1 MKCSLKIKQLN
12 LENIS
17 FTSVISILF
26 CGLLFLL
33 ISCSKKSI
41 TIDNSKSTFRV
52 IGYLPGRENLVQSA
66 NTIDYSK
73 ITHLNI
79 AFINPDS
86 SGTLQGT
93 ENLNA
98 VAAIAH
104 SKNVK
109 IMASIGGGGAPK
121 YYPSFL
127 IGDKKSKLITD
138 LVNLAV
144 ESNLDGIDVDLEGDL
159 IDANYENFVIDLAAQ
174 LKLKNKMITAAIATV
189 YKDQFS
195 DKALAQFD
203 FVNIMSYDRTGP
215 WNPSKPGPHAPYE
228 MAVEDVEYWNKTR
241 GITKEK
247 LSLGV
252 PFYGYGFGGT
262 APESISWKTL
272 LLNYPNAVQTDE
284 FNVNGG
290 TIYYNGIPTIRK
302 KTALALEKTGGIM
315 IWQLLQDDNG
325 AKSLLGNIDE
335 VIHTK
340 EK

>member
-1 MKCSLKIKQLN
+1 MKTRKHNIKN
-12 LENIS
+12 PFI
-17 FTSVISILF
+17 F
-26 CGLLFLL
+26 FLL
-33 ISCSKKSI
+33 GIVLLYSSCSKKPI
-41 TIDNSKSTFRV
+41 TADSSKSIFRV

-86 SGTLQGT
+86 TGILLGT
-93 ENLNA
+93 ENLKA

-104 SKNVK
+104 TNNVK

-127 IGDKKSKLITD
+127 VGNKKAKLISD
-138 LVNLAV
+138 LVKLAV
-144 ESNLDGIDVDLEGDL
+144 DSDLDGIDVDLEGDL
-159 IDANYENFVIDLAAQ
+159 IDANYENFVIELASQ
-174 LKLKNKMITAAIATV
+174 LKQKNKMITAAIATV

-195 DKALAQFD
+195 DKVLAQFD
-203 FVNIMSYDRTGP
+203 FVNIMSYDKTGP
-215 WNPSKPGPHAPYE
+215 WNLAKPGPHAPYD

-241 GITKEK
+241 GISKEK

-262 APESISWKTL
+262 APESISWKNIL
-272 LLNYPNAVQTDE
+272 ISYPAAMQMDE

-302 KTALALEKTGGIM
+302 KTTLALEKTGGIM
-315 IWQLLQDDNG
+315 IWQLLQDNNG
-325 AKSLLGNIDE
+325 PQSLLGNIHE
-335 VIHTK
+335 VIQSK
-340 EK
+340 GK

>member
-1 MKCSLKIKQLN
+1 MNNKNNTLKLFVPALLCS
-12 LENIS
+12 
-17 FTSVISILF
+17 
-26 CGLLFLL
+26 LLFLP
-33 ISCSKKSI
+33 SACSKRSI
-41 TIDNSKSTFRV
+41 TADSFKSTFLV
-52 IGYLPGRENLVQSA
+52 IGYLPGRENLLQSA

-86 SGTLQGT
+86 AGNLKGT
-93 ENLNA
+93 ENLKA

-127 IGDKKSKLITD
+127 IGDKKAKLITE

-144 ESNLDGIDVDLEGDL
+144 ESNLDGIDVDLEGAL

-174 LKLKNKMITAAIATV
+174 LKQKNKMITAAIATV
-189 YKDQFS
+189 YKDQFT

-203 FVNIMSYDRTGP
+203 FVNIMSYDKTGP
-215 WNPSKPGPHAPYE
+215 WNLAKPGPHAPYE
-228 MAVEDVEYWNKTR
+228 MAVEDIEYWNKTR
-241 GITKEK
+241 GISKEK

-262 APESISWKTL
+262 APESISWKNI
-272 LLNYPNAVQTDE
+272 LLNYPEAIQTDE
-284 FNVNGG
+284 FNVNSG

-302 KTALALEKTGGIM
+302 KTTLALDKTGGIM

-325 AKSLLGNIDE
+325 PQSLLGNINY
-335 VIHTK
+335 VIQSK
-340 EK
+340 GK

>member
-1 MKCSLKIKQLN
+1 MS
-12 LENIS
+12 S
-17 FTSVISILF
+17 GPFVISL
-26 CGLLFLL
+26 CTLLFFA
-33 ISCSKKSI
+33 SCSKK
-41 TIDNSKSTFRV
+41 TIVANNSNSSFRV
-52 IGYLPGRENLVQSA
+52 IGYLPGRENLIQSA
-66 NTIDYSK
+66 REIDYSK

-86 SGTLQGT
+86 AGNLKGT
-93 ENLNA
+93 ENLKS

-104 SKNVK
+104 RKNVR

-127 IGDKKSKLITD
+127 TGDKKTKLITD
-138 LVNLAV
+138 LVKLAV
-144 ESNLDGIDVDLEGDL
+144 DSDLDGIDVDLEGDL
-159 IDANYENFVIDLAAQ
+159 IDANYENFVIELAAQ
-174 LKLKNKMITAAIATV
+174 LKSKNKMITAAIATV

-215 WNPSKPGPHAPYE
+215 WNLKKPGPHAPYD
-228 MAVEDVEYWNKTR
+228 MAVEDLEYWNKTR
-241 GITKEK
+241 GIAKEK

-262 APESISWKTL
+262 APESISWKNL
-272 LLNYPNAVQTDE
+272 LANYPGAIQTDE
-284 FNVNGG
+284 FNINGG

-302 KTALALEKTGGIM
+302 KTSLALEKTGGIM

-325 AKSLLGNIDE
+325 SQSLLGNIHE
-335 VIHTK
+335 VIQSK